1 MDVAVFLSAI
11 TLSAGYNTAVVS
23 LGAAFLGLAGSMVG
37 TFLLLRRRTLV
48 SDAMSHATLPGIGI
62 AFLVMAV
69 LGGTGRFLPGLLVGA
84 ALAAGLG
91 LYAVEWLTRRTRLQ
105 PDAAI
110 GAVLSSFFGFGVV
123 MLTVIQ
129 SLQIG
134 RQAGLSNFLLGS
146 TSGMLRADAI
156 TLSVLALGCAGA
168 MFVLRRPLT
177 LIAFDQTFAQAAGLD
192 IRRYDL
198 LLMMLALA
206 VTVTGLPMVGLVLVI
221 AVLIIPPVA
230 ARFWTDRVSVMV
242 LISGAVGALSGFVGA
257 ALSASVPDLPTCPV
271 IVLVATAIF
280 ACSMLAAPRR
290 GLIWQWRDRRAGPMR
305 VERP

>member
-69 LGGTGRFLPGLLVGA
+69 LGGTGRFLLVGA

-257 ALSASVPDLPTCPV
+257 ALSASVPDLPTGPV

-290 GLIWQWRDRRAGPMR
+290 GLIWQWRDRLAGPMR